1 MRSFHYKLRY
11 NRGLPT
17 SNSTLMLK
25 QTHTLPL
32 ILISLSFLIRILCIG
47 STDLLVEETYYW
59 NYAAHLDIG
68 YLDHPPMVAVLIK
81 VFTTLLGVNEFG
93 VRFASIFCGIIS
105 AFFMFQLAQLIKRG
119 SGLYAVLLFSI
130 LPFFFIHSL
139 VITPDTPLMVCWSAA
154 LYYLYRALILNK
166 AYSWY
171 MAGVWLGLGL
181 LSKYSIVLLGSA
193 TLFYVILTPDARHWL
208 LRKEPFFCALIALL
222 LFTPVIYWNASHDWA
237 SFVFQTSRRLKA
249 VNTFSCHEL
258 LGLLVVFLTPMGVLG
273 FFALFRHQT
282 RTKVPLIDAPTQR
295 FIEVFTLIPL
305 SVFLIFS
312 LTHAI
317 KFNWIGPCL
326 LALIP
331 WLAAQLQD
339 ASRSLKRN
347 WVITAVSLLVIYSAL
362 LGCIITGQPKT
373 VNRWLFIKYINWE
386 DLTQQIQGVAHNL
399 EQQTQ
404 THPLLMALD
413 TYNIASEL
421 SFYQAKGLAQNN
433 ITNAYTIIGSDFFGR
448 NSLMYAYWAERKP
461 TSGKWCVLISEHL
474 SDFTTPE
481 VIKRMRA
488 ISAPTKIWAH
498 SQGLRTP
505 VKEYYYQ
512 IGKTA

>member
-1 MRSFHYKLRY
+1 
-11 NRGLPT
+11 
-17 SNSTLMLK
+17 MLK
-25 QTHTLPL
+25 QTPILAL
-32 ILISLSFLIRILCIG
+32 IFIGLSLLIRILCIG

-68 YLDHPPMVAVLIK
+68 YLDHPPMVGVLIK

-139 VITPDTPLMVCWSAA
+139 VITPDTPLIVCWSAA
-154 LYYLYRALILNK
+154 LYYLYRALVLNK

-171 MAGVWLGLGL
+171 IAGVWLGLGL

-193 TLFYVILTPDARHWL
+193 TLFYVIITPDARHWL
-208 LRKEPFFCALIALL
+208 LRKEPYLCALIALL
-222 LFTPVIYWNASHDWA
+222 LFTPVIYWNATHHWA

-249 VNTFSCHEL
+249 VNVFSCHEL

-273 FFALFRHQT
+273 FVALFQNKAT
-282 RTKVPLIDAPTQR
+282 TKAPLVDALTQR
-295 FIEVFTLIPL
+295 FIQVFTIVPL
-305 SVFLIFS
+305 SVFFIFS

-331 WLAAQLQD
+331 WLAAELTD

-347 WVITAVSLLVIYSAL
+347 WMITSVSVLVIYSAL
-362 LGCIITGQPKT
+362 LGCIITGQPDT
-373 VNRWLFIKYINWE
+373 LNRWIFTKYIDWE
-386 DLTQQIQGVAHNL
+386 DLSQQIESIAQRL
-399 EQQTQ
+399 EQQTK
-404 THPLLMALD
+404 THPVLMALD

-421 SFYQAKGLAQNN
+421 SFYQAKWLAQNK

-448 NSLMYAYWAERKP
+448 NSLMYAYWSQRNP
-461 TSGKWCVLISEHL
+461 VSGKWSVLISEHL
-474 SDFTTPE
+474 TDFTTPE
-481 VIKRMRA
+481 VMKRMRA
-488 ISAPTKIWAH
+488 VSVPTKIWAH
-498 SQGLRTP
+498 SQGLGTP
-505 VKEYYYQ
+505 VKPYYYQ
-512 IGKTA
+512 IGQTA